1 MGPGRGCV
9 ESALLEVYHIC
20 VCLCC
25 TLMEVEAMTS
35 STIHIRVDDE
45 TKAKAVRVL
54 EAMGLDVSTAVRIYL
69 VRIAAEQ
76 RLPFELRVP
85 NAVTQ
90 EAISELEGGRAHRA
104 ENVNDLL
111 DQLNAD
117 D

>member
-1 MGPGRGCV
+1 
-9 ESALLEVYHIC
+9 
-20 VCLCC
+20 
-25 TLMEVEAMTS
+25 MTS

-45 TKAKAVRVL
+45 TKAKAVRAL

-69 VRIAAEQ
+69 ARIGAEQ

-90 EAISELEGGRAHRA
+90 EAISELEGGRGHRA

>member
-1 MGPGRGCV
+1 MG
-9 ESALLEVYHIC
+9 
-20 VCLCC
+20 
-25 TLMEVEAMTS
+25 S

-45 TKAKAVRVL
+45 TKAKAVRAL

-69 VRIAAEQ
+69 ARIAAEQ

-85 NAVTQ
+85 NTVTQ
-90 EAISELEGGRAHRA
+90 EAIAEVKSGGGHPAK
-104 ENVNDLL
+104 NVGDLL